1 MKLNYFSNDK
11 YRVLSYLYN
20 NSIEKDKKLLY
31 RGNQQEIAD
40 EISFSKGKANILMQ
54 ELCKNG
60 FIQLLNKRMGLY
72 EIKERAVKV
81 LDKLSEKI

>member
-1 MKLNYFSNDK
+1 MRLNYFANDK
-11 YRVLSYLYN
+11 YRVLAYLYN

-31 RGNQQEIAD
+31 RGNQQKIAD
-40 EISFSKGKANILMQ
+40 EISFSKGKVNILMQ

-72 EIKERAVKV
+72 EIKEKAVKV

>member
-1 MKLNYFSNDK
+1 MRLNYFANDK
-11 YRVLSYLYN
+11 YVVLAYLYN

-31 RGNQQEIAD
+31 KGNQQEIAD
-40 EISFSKGKANILMQ
+40 EISFSKGKVNVLMQ
-54 ELCKNG
+54 ELCKND

-72 EIKERAVKV
+72 EIKERTLIV